1 MIAVLDANVL
11 YSARLR
17 DFFIWLALQ
26 KAYQAHW
33 TTEIQTEWKR
43 NLLLKRPDISMTNLE
58 RTQNLMEKA
67 LPDALL
73 ENVPRLEITLPDAN
87 DIHVLEA
94 AVDAQA
100 GFIVTNNLRDFPQ
113 AILEPF
119 GILALSPDEFVMRIV
134 KRKPNLVL
142 NAIQMQLA
150 NLQRP
155 PISMNAILLQLEE
168 QGLVKSVVWLRGQL
182 LSNVD
187 F

>member
-1 MIAVLDANVL
+1 MIAILDANIL

-33 TTEIQTEWKR
+33 TSEIQSEWKR
-43 NLLLKRPDISMTNLE
+43 NLLQKRPEILAANLE
-58 RTQNLMEKA
+58 RTQNLMDKA

-73 ENVPRLEITLPDAN
+73 ENVPRLEIMLPDVN
-87 DIHVLEA
+87 DCHVLEA
-94 AVDAQA
+94 AVYARA
-100 GFIVTNNLRDFPQ
+100 GFIVTHNLRDFPQ

-134 KRKPNLVL
+134 ERTPNLVL
-142 NAIQMQLA
+142 NTIQMQLA

>member
-26 KAYQAHW
+26 NAYQAHW
-33 TTEIQTEWKR
+33 TAEIQAEWKR
-43 NLLLKRPDISMTNLE
+43 NLLQNRPEILVANLE
-58 RTQNLMEKA
+58 RTQKLMDRA

-73 ENVPRLEITLPDAN
+73 ENVPRLEVILPDTN

-94 AVDAQA
+94 AIYAQA
-100 GFIVTNNLRDFPQ
+100 GYVVTNNLRDFPQ

-119 GILALSPDEFVMRIV
+119 GVIALGPDDFVMRILE
-134 KRKPNLVL
+134 RTPNLVL
-142 NAIQMQLA
+142 KAIQMQVA

-155 PISMNAILLQLEE
+155 PIGINTMLLQLEE
-168 QGLVKSVVWLRGQL
+168 QGLVKVVDWLRGQL
-182 LSNVD
+182 LPESRA
-187 F
+187 